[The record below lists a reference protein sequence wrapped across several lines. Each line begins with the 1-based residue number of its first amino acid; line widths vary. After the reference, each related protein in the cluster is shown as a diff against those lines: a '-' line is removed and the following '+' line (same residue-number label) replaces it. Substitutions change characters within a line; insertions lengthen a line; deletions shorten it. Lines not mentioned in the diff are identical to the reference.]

1 MSEIA
6 KDIIVETGA
15 KSNTQKVIE
24 KLELVQNINN
34 AGMLKVSGEAIDFA
48 APVDEF
54 ARYLISEIPNLF
66 RYVKIM
72 SNMKLLDNETKN
84 GLAEDAKIY
93 IDHFESLGDQYL
105 KESKCNQLVVLNK
118 I

>member
-1 MSEIA
+1 MSEKMNFA
-6 KDIIVETGA
+6 H
-15 KSNTQKVIE
+15 KSDTQKVIE
-24 KLELVQNINN
+24 KLELVQNISN

-54 ARYLISEIPNLF
+54 SRYLISEIPNLY
-66 RYVKIM
+66 RYVKMM
-72 SNMKLLDNETKN
+72 SNMKVLSEETKQ

-93 IDHFESLGDQYL
+93 IEHFENLGDQFL
-105 KESKCNQLVVLNK
+105 KESKCKQLAILDK